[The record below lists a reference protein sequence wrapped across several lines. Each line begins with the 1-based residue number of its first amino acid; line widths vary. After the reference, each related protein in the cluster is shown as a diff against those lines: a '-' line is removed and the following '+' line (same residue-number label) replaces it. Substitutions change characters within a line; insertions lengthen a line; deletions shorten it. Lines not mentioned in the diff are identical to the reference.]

1 MMRYLN
7 REGDS
12 MISEEQINILCFQ
25 GESNCVDYKRAQYAF
40 QGASDT

>member
-1 MMRYLN
+1 
-7 REGDS
+7 